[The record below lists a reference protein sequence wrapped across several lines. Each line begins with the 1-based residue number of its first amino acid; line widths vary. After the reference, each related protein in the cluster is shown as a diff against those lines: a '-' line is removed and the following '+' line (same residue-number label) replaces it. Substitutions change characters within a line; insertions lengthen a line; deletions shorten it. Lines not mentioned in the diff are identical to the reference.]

1 MPGPLRFRLLSLL
14 LLISDTSA
22 HGDDETTAITLAKH
36 ATTSSASSIA
46 SSVRFENATCPSR
59 TANYIT
65 HTLPQQC
72 LRTDR
77 VSTYN
82 TTLVLTAP
90 SDGDLMST
98 VTSSLSSVSAPHVTD
113 SSNST
118 TNALL
123 TETAGSL
130 TSDGFVPV
138 STLSTSEAAP
148 STTLAA
154 GEAENDSPLD
164 TAHFL
169 SFDEWKK
176 QNLAKVGQ
184 SPENL
189 AGRVQSI
196 DPNRRRPVINN
207 ALDTLGEESEIELD
221 FSGFGS
227 GQAQNQGNVGPSKP
241 ALREDAPA
249 VPSSQAQPAL
259 RSKDAGT
266 TCKERTN
273 YASFDCAATMLK
285 NNPEAKSGS
294 SILVENKDSYLLN
307 KCAAKNKFVIVE
319 LCNDILIDTVVL
331 ANYEFFS
338 SIFRH
343 FRVSVSDKYPVR
355 IDKWKDLGT
364 FEARNTREVQAFL
377 IENPLIWARYLRI
390 EFLTHY
396 GSEYYCPVS
405 LLRVHGT
412 TMMDEFRHQEE
423 LARGEPQDDDEVL
436 EPEVTAQVPVAQ
448 EAPVASMLADVS
460 TVQAIQN
467 VDLNTKSA
475 LDVVVASSNL
485 VTSSAAATASAQPE
499 STTSSTMSKDPSVV
513 VSLLDDIA
521 TCAPRSTATSHLTQM
536 NSTSKSEMQTASP
549 RSEVISTSV
558 AARNSSAS
566 SSPRDVAS
574 SLSTTSIEVTTT
586 PLTSIDLATTS
597 VPSTNASTIGGSV
610 SSSSLS
616 SDAVNAQ
623 DSSAAVS
630 QNSTA
635 TAPPS
640 KSANVTTNTTRPSVP
655 LSSSAPAQPA
665 TQESF
670 FKSVSKRLAQLEAN
684 STLSLQYIE
693 AQSLILR
700 DAFSKVEKRQI
711 STTTTFLKHVNDT
724 IMTELHG
731 FRQAY
736 DQLWQ
741 STVLELDGQREQSQR
756 EVLALSSRLTLVA
769 DELVWQ
775 KRMGIVQSTLLLMCL
790 ALILFNRGAVGTNG
804 PYSALEI
811 PLLQHMLLK
820 TRSGMESDPE
830 SPADA
835 KSRSPISLFR
845 RKVLRRS
852 AGDMMG
858 NGDVTDDSRP
868 VSSAGPGPV
877 TGVEIDTP
885 PDVAT
890 TGHERANGDVDGA
903 DAYLSPETAE
913 VVTPL
918 DSPQERLLTS
928 LVTSERLAP

>member
-1 MPGPLRFRLLSLL
+1 MP
-14 LLISDTSA
+14 
-22 HGDDETTAITLAKH
+22 
-36 ATTSSASSIA
+36 
-46 SSVRFENATCPSR
+46 
-59 TANYIT
+59 
-65 HTLPQQC
+65 Q
-72 LRTDR
+72 DR
-77 VSTYN
+77 
-82 TTLVLTAP
+82 
-90 SDGDLMST
+90 ST
-98 VTSSLSSVSAPHVTD
+98 VTSSLSSTSASNVTD
-113 SSNST
+113 GGSST
-118 TNALL
+118 VTALP
-123 TETAGSL
+123 TETPKISTLDGSIA
-130 TSDGFVPV
+130 V
-138 STLSTSEAAP
+138 STPSTSEAGT
-148 STTLAA
+148 STTTAA
-154 GEAENDSPLD
+154 EDIETDSPLD

-227 GQAQNQGNVGPSKP
+227 GHTQKQDSVGSSNH
-241 ALREDAPA
+241 ASREDAPA
-249 VPSSQAQPAL
+249 VPTSQAQPAL

-294 SILVENKDSYLLN
+294 SVLVENKDSYLLN
-307 KCAAKNKFVIVE
+307 KCAAKNKFIIVE

-343 FRVSVSDKYPVR
+343 FRISVSDKYPVK

-423 LARGEPQDDDEVL
+423 LARGEPQDDDEIL
-436 EPEVTAQVPVAQ
+436 EPEVTPQVSVAQ
-448 EAPVASMLADVS
+448 EALVASVQGDVATAQVIP
-460 TVQAIQN
+460 TV
-467 VDLNTKSA
+467 DPNTKPAS
-475 LDVVVASSNL
+475 DVVVASSSPVISSP
-485 VTSSAAATASAQPE
+485 VTTAAAQARTTAS
-499 STTSSTMSKDPSVV
+499 STVSMDVPVDDP
-513 VSLLDDIA
+513 LLDDAA
-521 TCAPRSTATSHLTQM
+521 TCAPRSTPTRNMAQSD
-536 NSTSKSEMQTASP
+536 STAEAEVETASP
-549 RSEVISTSV
+549 TSENIPVSV
-558 AARNSSAS
+558 SAPNVTAPSLPQDIAS
-566 SSPRDVAS
+566 SF
-574 SLSTTSIEVTTT
+574 STTSIELMPTT
-586 PLTSIDLATTS
+586 PLTSIDSATTS
-597 VPSTNASTIGGSV
+597 VASANASTIGDSV
-610 SSSSLS
+610 PSSYSSL
-616 SDAVNAQ
+616 DAVNVRL
-623 DSSAAVS
+623 SSTAAP
-630 QNSTA
+630 QNST
-635 TAPPS
+635 TPAPSP
-640 KSANVTTNTTRPSVP
+640 KPANVTTNATRASVP
-655 LSSSAPAQPA
+655 VSSSAPAQPA

-741 STVLELDGQREQSQR
+741 STVLELDAQREQSQR
-756 EVLALSSRLTLVA
+756 ETLALSSRLTLVA

-790 ALILFNRGAVGTNG
+790 ALILFNRGAMGTSG

-835 KSRSPISLFR
+835 KSRSPINLFR

-852 AGDMMG
+852 AGDIMG

-868 VSSAGPGPV
+868 VSSAGPAPAAR
-877 TGVEIDTP
+877 VEIDTP
-885 PDVAT
+885 PDEVMI
-890 TGHERANGDVDGA
+890 GHEGVNGHVDDA
-903 DAYLSPETAE
+903 DAYIGPECAE
-913 VVTPL
+913 NMTRL
-918 DSPQERLLTS
+918 DSPQQRSLAS
-928 LVTSERLAP
+928 LVTSERLTP

>member
-1 MPGPLRFRLLSLL
+1 MPTDRSNVASSLS
-14 LLISDTSA
+14 ITSA
-22 HGDDETTAITLAKH
+22 SSVADGSSSIPTALTTETPTSSTLDGSISVSTPSTLKAGT
-36 ATTSSASSIA
+36 ATTSAA
-46 SSVRFENATCPSR
+46 E
-59 TANYIT
+59 YI
-65 HTLPQQC
+65 
-72 LRTDR
+72 
-77 VSTYN
+77 
-82 TTLVLTAP
+82 
-90 SDGDLMST
+90 
-98 VTSSLSSVSAPHVTD
+98 
-113 SSNST
+113 
-118 TNALL
+118 
-123 TETAGSL
+123 ET
-130 TSDGFVPV
+130 
-138 STLSTSEAAP
+138 
-148 STTLAA
+148 
-154 GEAENDSPLD
+154 DSPLD

-176 QNLAKVGQ
+176 QNLEKVGQ

-221 FSGFGS
+221 FSGFG
-227 GQAQNQGNVGPSKP
+227 GGHAPNQDSVGSSKH
-241 ALREDAPA
+241 ASRDDAPA
-249 VPSSQAQPAL
+249 APTSQAQPAL

-307 KCAAKNKFVIVE
+307 KCAAKNKFIIVE

-343 FRVSVSDKYPVR
+343 FRISVSDKYPVK

-423 LARGEPQDDDEVL
+423 LARGESQDDDETL
-436 EPEVTAQVPVAQ
+436 EPEVTPQVTVAQ
-448 EAPVASMLADVS
+448 EALLASVQVDVATA
-460 TVQAIQN
+460 QAIPT
-467 VDLNTKSA
+467 VDPNTKSA
-475 LDVVVASSNL
+475 SDVVVASSDP
-485 VTSSAAATASAQPE
+485 VTSSSVTTAAAQAGT
-499 STTSSTMSKDPSVV
+499 TTSSTVSMEVSVDD
-513 VSLLDDIA
+513 SLLDDAA
-521 TCAPRSTATSHLTQM
+521 TCAPRST
-536 NSTSKSEMQTASP
+536 STKNMAQPDSTAEAEVETASP
-549 RSEVISTSV
+549 SSEVIPISLSAPNSTT
-558 AARNSSAS
+558 SSSLRDIAS
-566 SSPRDVAS
+566 SF
-574 SLSTTSIEVTTT
+574 STTSIEVMPTTT
-586 PLTSIDLATTS
+586 LDSIDLATTS
-597 VPSTNASTIGGSV
+597 MASANASTNGDSLP
-610 SSSSLS
+610 SSSSS
-616 SDAVNAQ
+616 PDAVNVQ
-623 DSSAAVS
+623 LSSAAAP
-630 QNSTA
+630 QNST
-635 TAPPS
+635 TPTPS
-640 KSANVTTNTTRPSVP
+640 PKAANATTNTTRASVP
-655 LSSSAPAQPA
+655 VSSSAPAQPA

-790 ALILFNRGAVGTNG
+790 ALILFNRGAVGTSG

-845 RKVLRRS
+845 RKVLKRS

-868 VSSAGPGPV
+868 ASSAGPGLAA
-877 TGVEIDTP
+877 GVGIDTP
-885 PDVAT
+885 TDGVT
-890 TGHERANGDVDGA
+890 TGHEGRNGHVEDTG
-903 DAYLSPETAE
+903 AYLNPETAE
-913 VVTPL
+913 NVARL
-918 DSPQERLLTS
+918 DSPQQIPLTS
-928 LVTSERLAP
+928 LVTSERLTP